1 MWLMAAEAF
10 IQCRVTAATKQTLRS
25 VAARQ
30 QLTESAL
37 LKRWVELAV
46 QGVES
51 SQPKASTSGASIT
64 VARHSRLS
72 VRLRP
77 LEQRVLKERSAA
89 RHLPPATYAS
99 LVLRA
104 HLNKVAPL
112 PKEELAALKRCVAE
126 LAVIG
131 RNVNQLARVAQR
143 NGQVTGPNRAEVMA
157 MVQVCT
163 TMHARF
169 KELLMANLTSWESG
183 YVEPG

>member
-1 MWLMAAEAF
+1 MA
-10 IQCRVTAATKQTLRS
+10 ITHLIAARCSSETKQRFRAL
-25 VAARQ
+25 AARQ
-30 QLTESAL
+30 ELTESAL
-37 LKRWVELAV
+37 LKRWVELVV
-46 QGVES
+46 QGAES
-51 SQPKASTSGASIT
+51 SQPKSGMSIT

-104 HLNKVAPL
+104 HLNKVAPI
-112 PKEELAALKRCVAE
+112 PKEELAALKRCIAE

-143 NGQVTGPNRAEVMA
+143 NGQVTGPTRAEVLA

-169 KELLMANLTSWESG
+169 KELLMANLMSWESG
-183 YVEPG
+183 YVEPK